1 MREYNNSED
10 LVVEDKTIYQQ
21 HSKQVFRSDSLQ
33 VKKEKKPISYERA
46 EAWGGYLEELDAGSR
61 GCLIE

>member
-21 HSKQVFRSDSLQ
+21 HSKKVFRSDSLQ
-33 VKKEKKPISYERA
+33 MKKNKPICYERA